1 MLQPRHDSPAAAQ
14 IEGNLLQLGADHQ
27 IAIYRRDGACWVAEF
42 RHGRGELTDA
52 TTWFRVPAGA
62 LLSCH
67 RWRAAVLD
75 TMQPLTPEFIDKI
88 EQLHRPRAR
97 VSADRPDV
105 VADAVST
112 AKRWLARWAARIAAM
127 SSARRTGAP
136 PSPCASLGD
145 ADAAR
150 QA

>member
-1 MLQPRHDSPAAAQ
+1 MLQPRHDSPGAPQ

-52 TTWFRVPAGA
+52 TSWFRVPAGA

-67 RWRAAVLD
+67 RWRAAALD
-75 TMQPLTPEFIDKI
+75 TMQALTPEFIDKI

-97 VSADRPDV
+97 VSADRSEV
-105 VADAVST
+105 VAEAVRSM
-112 AKRWLARWAARIAAM
+112 KRWRARWTARIAARSAL
-127 SSARRTGAP
+127 SSR
-136 PSPCASLGD
+136 
-145 ADAAR
+145 
-150 QA
+150 